1 MGHRPPRPNPQ
12 RRWKGQPE
20 AGGLPRRAMRTMT
33 LVLGAYWEVKRE
45 KIWAAAYTVLLAIAY
60 ACAMALADAR
70 PAAEAALRYLS
81 WRHPLWWF
89 CRVADLVERNTREL
103 PWWAQALALA
113 LVGLPLALAA
123 ALVATTV
130 LALAFAMSAL
140 GYAAEDRWLPRLA
153 EAWENR

>member
-1 MGHRPPRPNPQ
+1 
-12 RRWKGQPE
+12 
-20 AGGLPRRAMRTMT
+20 MRERT
-33 LVLGAYWEVKRE
+33 LTIARM
-45 KIWAAAYTVLLAIAY
+45 ALLAIAY

-113 LVGLPLALAA
+113 LVGLPLGLLVAA
-123 ALVATTV
+123 ATTV
-130 LALAFAMSAL
+130 LLALAFGFSVAGHVAETRWVPAL
-140 GYAAEDRWLPRLA
+140 V